1 MPKLTEQ
8 TRKQSSNCIKIMK
21 LLTYLT
27 SDHQQRAAFIH
38 NNKAVDLEDFG
49 EIVNFPLPSTILEL
63 IDMGFE
69 VIDEIHSLL
78 GDVTEVELNEISYD
92 LDEIQILAPIPKPR
106 KNIIGIGLNYT
117 EHVAESARTLD
128 TTGKLPQKPI
138 IFSKPPTTVTGPNT
152 NILLNPKLTQQLDWE
167 VELAV
172 VIGKKGKYVAKEDAM
187 DYVFGYTIINDISA
201 RDCRREGQWIVSK
214 GQDTFAPMGPYLIT
228 KDEIENPHNLNLSL
242 KLNGVE
248 KQNSNTKFMLFNIN
262 DLIEDL
268 STVFTIEPGDI
279 IATGTPAGVGA
290 GRNPQ
295 EWMKDGDVVE
305 CYVEKI
311 GKLTNTVKEIRF

>member
-1 MPKLTEQ
+1 
-8 TRKQSSNCIKIMK
+8 MK
-21 LLTYLT
+21 LLTYTLK
-27 SDHQQRAAFIH
+27 DNYEQRLGFLH
-38 NNKAVDLEDFG
+38 NNQVIDMEDFG
-49 EIVNFPLPSTILEL
+49 EISNFPLPTTMLEL

-69 VIDEIHSLL
+69 LVE
-78 GDVTEVELNEISYD
+78 ELNNMVAETEPAFFEEIAYAM
-92 LDEIQILAPIPKPR
+92 DEVIFLAPIPKPR

-138 IFSKPPTTVTGPNT
+138 IFSKPPTTVTATNT
-152 NILLNPKLTQQLDWE
+152 DIIKNTKLTSQLDWE

-172 VIGKKGKYVAKEDAM
+172 VIGKKGKYVPKADAM
-187 DYVFGYTIINDISA
+187 DFVFGYTVINDISA

-214 GQDTFAPMGPYLIT
+214 GQDTFAPMGPILVT
-228 KDEIENPHNLNLSL
+228 KDEIINPHNLNLSL
-242 KLNGVE
+242 KVNGIE
-248 KQNSNTKFMLFNIN
+248 KQNANTKFLLFNIN

-268 STVFTIEPGDI
+268 STVFTLEPGDI

-295 EWMKDGDVVE
+295 EWLYNGDVIEATVE
-305 CYVEKI
+305 GI
-311 GKLTNTVKEIRF
+311 GTIVNTVKEIYK

>member
-1 MPKLTEQ
+1 M
-8 TRKQSSNCIKIMK
+8 
-21 LLTYLT
+21 
-27 SDHQQRAAFIH
+27 
-38 NNKAVDLEDFG
+38 EDFG
-49 EIVNFPLPSTILEL
+49 EISNFPLPIDMLDL
-63 IDMGFE
+63 IDLGFE
-69 VIDEIHSLL
+69 IIEEITEMIKETREIDFEQI
-78 GDVTEVELNEISYD
+78 GYTFEEVE
-92 LDEIQILAPIPKPR
+92 ILAPIQRPR

-138 IFSKPPTTVTGPNT
+138 IFSKPPTTVTGTNT

-172 VIGKKGKYVAKEDAM
+172 VIGDFGKYVPKEKAL
-187 DYVFGYTIINDISA
+187 DYVFGYTVINDISA

-214 GQDTFAPMGPYLIT
+214 GQDTFAPMGPYLVT
-228 KDEIENPHNLNLSL
+228 KDEIPDPHNLNLSL

-248 KQNSNTKFMLFNIN
+248 KQNSNTKFLLFNIN
-262 DLIEDL
+262 ALIEDL
-268 STVFTIEPGDI
+268 STVFTLEPGDI

-295 EWMKDGDVVE
+295 EWMWDGDVVE
-305 CYVEKI
+305 ATVEGI
-311 GKLTNTVKEIRF
+311 GTIINTVKEI

>member
-1 MPKLTEQ
+1 
-8 TRKQSSNCIKIMK
+8 MK
-21 LLTYLT
+21 LLTYKTADTEPRLG
-27 SDHQQRAAFIH
+27 FIH
-38 NNKAVDLEDFG
+38 NNQVIDMEDFG
-49 EIVNFPLPSTILEL
+49 EISNFPLPSTMLEL

-69 VIDEIHSLL
+69 LVE
-78 GDVTEVELNEISYD
+78 ELNNMVAETELVFFEEIGYD
-92 LDEIQILAPIPKPR
+92 LNEVTFLAPIPKPR

-138 IFSKPPTTVTGPNT
+138 IFSKPPTTVTATNT
-152 NILLNPKLTQQLDWE
+152 DIIKNTKLTSQLDWE

-172 VIGKKGKYVAKEDAM
+172 VIGKKGKYVSKADAI
-187 DYVFGYTIINDISA
+187 DYVFGYTVINDVSA

-214 GQDTFAPMGPYLIT
+214 GQDTFAPMGPYLVT

-242 KLNGVE
+242 KVNGVE
-248 KQNSNTKFMLFNIN
+248 KQNSNTKFLLFNIN

-268 STVFTIEPGDI
+268 STIFTLEPGDI
-279 IATGTPAGVGA
+279 IATGTPSGVGA

-295 EWMKDGDVVE
+295 EWLYDGDVIEATVE
-305 CYVEKI
+305 GI
-311 GKLTNTVKEIRF
+311 GTIVNTVKEI

>member
-1 MPKLTEQ
+1 
-8 TRKQSSNCIKIMK
+8 MK

-27 SDHQQRAAFIH
+27 SDNEQRAGFIH
-38 NNKAVDLEDFG
+38 NNQAVDLADFG
-49 EIVNFPLPSTILEL
+49 EITNFPLPSTILEL
-63 IDMGFE
+63 IDMGIE
-69 VIDEIHSLL
+69 VIAEINELL
-78 GDVTEVELNEISYD
+78 NDVSEAELAEISYS

-138 IFSKPPTTVTGPNT
+138 IFSKPPTTVTATNT
-152 NILLNPKLTQQLDWE
+152 NVLLNRNLTNQLDWE

-172 VIGKKGKYVAKEDAM
+172 VMGKKGKYVAKENAL

-214 GQDTFAPMGPYLIT
+214 GQDTFAPMGPFLVT

-242 KLNGVE
+242 KLNGIE
-248 KQNSNTKFMLFNIN
+248 KQNSNTQFLLFNIN

-268 STVFTIEPGDI
+268 STVFTLEPGDI

-295 EWMKDGDVVE
+295 EWMKDGDVME
-305 CYVEKI
+305 CYVENI
-311 GKLTNTVKEIRF
+311 GTLTNTVKEI

>member
-1 MPKLTEQ
+1 
-8 TRKQSSNCIKIMK
+8 MK
-21 LLTYLT
+21 LLTYKTPETEPRLG
-27 SDHQQRAAFIH
+27 FLH
-38 NNKAVDLEDFG
+38 NNLVIDMEDFG
-49 EIVNFPLPSTILEL
+49 EISNFPLPIDMLDL
-63 IDMGFE
+63 IDLGFE
-69 VIDEIHSLL
+69 IIEEITEMIKDTREIDFEQIGYSL
-78 GDVTEVELNEISYD
+78 DEVE
-92 LDEIQILAPIPKPR
+92 ILAPIQRPR

-138 IFSKPPTTVTGPNT
+138 IFSKPPTTVTGTNT

-172 VIGKKGKYVAKEDAM
+172 VIGEYGKYVPKENAM
-187 DYVFGYTIINDISA
+187 DYVFGYTVINDISA

-214 GQDTFAPMGPYLIT
+214 GQDTFAPMGPYLVT
-228 KDEIENPHNLNLSL
+228 KDEIPNPHNLNLSL
-242 KLNGVE
+242 KVNGVE
-248 KQNSNTKFMLFNIN
+248 KQNSNTKFMLFNIH

-268 STVFTIEPGDI
+268 STVFTLEPGDI

-295 EWMKDGDVVE
+295 EWMWDGDVVE
-305 CYVEKI
+305 ATVEGI
-311 GKLTNTVKEIRF
+311 GTIINTVKEI

>member
-1 MPKLTEQ
+1 
-8 TRKQSSNCIKIMK
+8 MK
-21 LLTYLT
+21 LLTYTYEDSPPRLG
-27 SDHQQRAAFIH
+27 FLH
-38 NNKAVDLEDFG
+38 NNLVIDMEDFG
-49 EIVNFPLPSTILEL
+49 EISNFPLPIDMLDL

-69 VIDEIHSLL
+69 IIEEITDIISETREVDFQEIGYELEE
-78 GDVTEVELNEISYD
+78 VT
-92 LDEIQILAPIPKPR
+92 ILAPIQRPR

-167 VELAV
+167 VELGV
-172 VIGKKGKYVAKEDAM
+172 VIGKDGKYVPKEEAL
-187 DYVFGYTIINDISA
+187 DYVFGYTVINDISA

-214 GQDTFAPMGPYLIT
+214 GQDTFAPMGPYIVT
-228 KDEIENPHNLNLSL
+228 KDEIANPHNLNLSL
-242 KLNGVE
+242 KVNGVE

-268 STVFTIEPGDI
+268 STVFTIESGDI

-290 GRNPQ
+290 GRSPQ
-295 EWMKDGDVVE
+295 EWLQDGDVVE
-305 CYVEKI
+305 ATVEGI
-311 GKLTNTVKEIRF
+311 GTIVNTVKEIKAP

>member
-1 MPKLTEQ
+1 
-8 TRKQSSNCIKIMK
+8 MK
-21 LLTYLT
+21 LLTYTTKNSEPRLG
-27 SDHQQRAAFIH
+27 FIH
-38 NNKAVDLEDFG
+38 NNQVIDMEDFG
-49 EIVNFPLPSTILEL
+49 EISNFPLPTTMLEL

-69 VIDEIHSLL
+69 LVE
-78 GDVTEVELNEISYD
+78 ELNDMIAETEPASFEEIAYKM
-92 LDEIQILAPIPKPR
+92 DEVTFLAPIPKPR

-138 IFSKPPTTVTGPNT
+138 IFSKPPTTVTATNT
-152 NILLNPKLTQQLDWE
+152 DIIKNTKLTSQLDWE

-172 VIGKKGKYVAKEDAM
+172 VIGKKGKYVSKADAM

-214 GQDTFAPMGPYLIT
+214 GQDTFAPMGPILVT

-242 KLNGVE
+242 KVNGVE
-248 KQNSNTKFMLFNIN
+248 KQNSNTKFLLFNIN

-268 STVFTIEPGDI
+268 STIFTIEPGDI
-279 IATGTPAGVGA
+279 IATGTPSGVGA

-295 EWMKDGDVVE
+295 EWLYDGDVIE
-305 CYVEKI
+305 ATIEGI
-311 GKLTNTVKEIRF
+311 GTIVNTVKEI

>member
-1 MPKLTEQ
+1 
-8 TRKQSSNCIKIMK
+8 MK
-21 LLTYLT
+21 LLTYKTQDTKPRLG
-27 SDHQQRAAFIH
+27 FIH
-38 NNKAVDLEDFG
+38 NNQVIDMQDFG
-49 EIVNFPLPSTILEL
+49 DVSNFPLPNDMLEL

-69 VIDEIHSLL
+69 IIPEITEMIAETPENFFEEIAYEMDE
-78 GDVTEVELNEISYD
+78 VT
-92 LDEIQILAPIPKPR
+92 ILAPIEKPR

-128 TTGKLPQKPI
+128 TTGKLPTKPI
-138 IFSKPPTTVTGPNT
+138 IFSKPPTSVTATNT
-152 NILLNPKLTQQLDWE
+152 EIIKNTKLTSQLDWE
-167 VELAV
+167 CELAV
-172 VIGKKGKYVAKEDAM
+172 IISKKGKYVPKSEAL
-187 DYVFGYTIINDISA
+187 DYVFGYTVINDISA

-214 GQDTFAPMGPYLIT
+214 GQDTFAPMGPVIAT

-242 KLNGVE
+242 KVNGVE

-268 STVFTIEPGDI
+268 STVFTLEAGDI

-295 EWMKDGDVVE
+295 EWMYDGDVVE
-305 CYVEKI
+305 ATVEGI
-311 GKLTNTVKEIRF
+311 GTIINTVKEI

>member
-1 MPKLTEQ
+1 
-8 TRKQSSNCIKIMK
+8 MK
-21 LLTYLT
+21 LLTYKT
-27 SDHQQRAAFIH
+27 NSDDQKLGILQNDTIIDVELLGHKT
-38 NNKAVDLEDFG
+38 NET
-49 EIVNFPLPSTILEL
+49 FPKSMLEL
-63 IDMGFE
+63 IDAGMEE
-69 VIDEIHSLL
+69 VSRISDILAKANENVIAAVSVPIAEI
-78 GDVTEVELNEISYD
+78 T
-92 LDEIQILAPIPKPR
+92 ILAPIPKPR

-128 TTGKLPQKPI
+128 TSNELPQKPV
-138 IFSKPPTTVTGPNT
+138 IFSKPPTAVTATNT

-172 VIGKKGKYVAKEDAM
+172 VIGKKGKYISAANAM
-187 DYVFGYTIINDISA
+187 DYVFGYTVINDISA
-201 RDCRREGQWIVSK
+201 RDCRRAGQWIVSK
-214 GQDTFAPMGPYLIT
+214 GQDTFAPMGPYLVT

-242 KLNGVE
+242 TVNGVE

-295 EWMKDGDVVE
+295 EWLEDGDVIEATVE
-305 CYVEKI
+305 SVGRLVNTVEKI
-311 GKLTNTVKEIRF
+311 NY

>member
-1 MPKLTEQ
+1 
-8 TRKQSSNCIKIMK
+8 MK

-27 SDHQQRAAFIH
+27 SDNEPRAAFVH

-49 EIVNFPLPSTILEL
+49 DVANFPLPNNLLEL
-63 IDMGFE
+63 IDMGIE
-69 VIDEIHSLL
+69 VIDEINALL
-78 GDVTEVELNEISYD
+78 EDISENELNEISYE
-92 LDEIQILAPIPKPR
+92 LNEIQITAPIPKPR

-117 EHVAESARTLD
+117 EHVAESSRTLD

-138 IFSKPPTTVTGPNT
+138 IFSKPPTTVTGSNT
-152 NILLNPKLTQQLDWE
+152 DVLLNKNLTQQLDWE
-167 VELAV
+167 VELAA
-172 VIGKKGKYVAKEDAM
+172 VIGKKGKYVAKENAL

-214 GQDTFAPMGPYLIT
+214 GQDTFAPMGPFLVT

-242 KLNGVE
+242 KLNGIE
-248 KQNSNTKFMLFNIN
+248 KQNSNTQFMLFNIN

-268 STVFTIEPGDI
+268 SIVFTLEPGDI

-295 EWMKDGDVVE
+295 EWMKDGDVME
-305 CYVEKI
+305 CYVEGI
-311 GKLTNTVKEIRF
+311 GTLTNTVKEIQF

>member
-1 MPKLTEQ
+1 
-8 TRKQSSNCIKIMK
+8 MK
-21 LLTYLT
+21 LLTYTYENSQPRLG
-27 SDHQQRAAFIH
+27 FLH
-38 NNKAVDLEDFG
+38 NNLVIDMEDFG
-49 EIVNFPLPSTILEL
+49 EISNFPLPIDMLDL
-63 IDMGFE
+63 IDLGFE
-69 VIDEIHSLL
+69 IIEEITEMVKETREIDFEQIGYELS
-78 GDVTEVELNEISYD
+78 EVEIM
-92 LDEIQILAPIPKPR
+92 APIQRPR

-138 IFSKPPTTVTGPNT
+138 IFSKPPTTVTGTNT
-152 NILLNPKLTQQLDWE
+152 NILMNPKLTQQLDWE

-172 VIGKKGKYVAKEDAM
+172 VIGKKGKYVPKKDAL
-187 DYVFGYTIINDISA
+187 DYVYGYTVINDISA

-214 GQDTFAPMGPYLIT
+214 GQDTFAPMGPYLVT
-228 KDEIENPHNLNLSL
+228 KDEIPNPHNLNLSL

-248 KQNSNTKFMLFNIN
+248 KQNSNTQFLLFNIN

-268 STVFTIEPGDI
+268 STVFTLEPGDI

-295 EWMKDGDVVE
+295 EWLHDGDVVE
-305 CYVEKI
+305 ATVEGI
-311 GKLTNTVKEIRF
+311 GTIVNTVKEV

>member
-1 MPKLTEQ
+1 
-8 TRKQSSNCIKIMK
+8 MK
-21 LLTYLT
+21 LLTYKT
-27 SDHQQRAAFIH
+27 QDSDEQRLGFIH
-38 NNKAVDLEDFG
+38 NNQVIDMEDFG
-49 EIVNFPLPSTILEL
+49 EVSNFPLPSTMLEL

-69 VIDEIHSLL
+69 LVE
-78 GDVTEVELNEISYD
+78 ELNDMIAETEPVFLKEIAYEM
-92 LDEIQILAPIPKPR
+92 DEVIFLAPIPKPR

-138 IFSKPPTTVTGPNT
+138 IFSKPPTTVTATNT
-152 NILLNPKLTQQLDWE
+152 DIIKNTQLTSQLDWE

-172 VIGKKGKYVAKEDAM
+172 VIGKKGKYVPKANAM
-187 DYVFGYTIINDISA
+187 DYVFGYTVINDISA

-214 GQDTFAPMGPYLIT
+214 GQDTFAPMGPILVT
-228 KDEIENPHNLNLSL
+228 KDEIENPHNLILSL
-242 KLNGVE
+242 KVNGVE
-248 KQNSNTKFMLFNIN
+248 KQNSNTKFLLFKIN

-268 STVFTIEPGDI
+268 SIVFTLEPGDI

-295 EWMKDGDVVE
+295 EWLHDGDVVE
-305 CYVEKI
+305 ATVECI
-311 GKLTNTVKEIRF
+311 GTIVNRVKEISI

>member
-1 MPKLTEQ
+1 
-8 TRKQSSNCIKIMK
+8 MK

-27 SDHQQRAAFIH
+27 SDNEQRAAFVH

-49 EIVNFPLPSTILEL
+49 ELTNFPLPNTLLEL
-63 IDMGFE
+63 IDMGIE
-69 VIDEIHSLL
+69 VIDEINSLVA
-78 GDVTEVELNEISYD
+78 DVSEAELNEISYD
-92 LDEIQILAPIPKPR
+92 LNEITIVAPIPKPR

-128 TTGKLPQKPI
+128 TTGKLPTKPI

-152 NILLNPKLTQQLDWE
+152 NVLLNTKLTQQLDWE

-172 VIGKKGKYVAKEDAM
+172 VIGKKGKYVAKQDAL
-187 DYVFGYTIINDISA
+187 DYVFGYTILNDISA

-214 GQDTFAPMGPYLIT
+214 GQDTFAPMGPFLIT

-248 KQNSNTKFMLFNIN
+248 KQNSNTQFMLFNIN

-268 STVFTIEPGDI
+268 SIVFTLEPGDI

-295 EWMKDGDVVE
+295 EWMKNGDVMECFVE
-305 CYVEKI
+305 GI
-311 GKLTNTVKEIRF
+311 GTLTNTIKEI

>member
-1 MPKLTEQ
+1 
-8 TRKQSSNCIKIMK
+8 MK
-21 LLTYLT
+21 LLTYKTNDTEPRLG
-27 SDHQQRAAFIH
+27 FLH
-38 NNKAVDLEDFG
+38 NNQVIDMEDFG
-49 EIVNFPLPSTILEL
+49 EISNFPLPTSMLEL

-69 VIDEIHSLL
+69 LVEELNDMIAETDTELFDEIAYEM
-78 GDVTEVELNEISYD
+78 DEVTF
-92 LDEIQILAPIPKPR
+92 LAPIPKPR

-138 IFSKPPTTVTGPNT
+138 IFSKPPTTVTATNT
-152 NILLNPKLTQQLDWE
+152 EIIKNTKLTEQLDWE

-172 VIGKKGKYVAKEDAM
+172 VIGKKGKYVPKADAM
-187 DYVFGYTIINDISA
+187 DYVFGYTVINDISA

-214 GQDTFAPMGPYLIT
+214 GQDTFAPMGPILVT

-242 KLNGVE
+242 KVNGIE
-248 KQNSNTKFMLFNIN
+248 KQNSNTKFLLFNIN

-268 STVFTIEPGDI
+268 SIVFTLEPGDI

-295 EWMKDGDVVE
+295 EWLYNGDVIEATVE
-305 CYVEKI
+305 GI
-311 GKLTNTVKEIRF
+311 GTIVNTVREI